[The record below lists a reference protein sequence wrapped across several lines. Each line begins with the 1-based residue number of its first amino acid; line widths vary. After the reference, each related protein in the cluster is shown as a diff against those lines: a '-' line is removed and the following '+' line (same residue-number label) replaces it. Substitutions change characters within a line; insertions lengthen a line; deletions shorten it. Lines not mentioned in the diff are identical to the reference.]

1 MFEDY
6 EDLDQGQLIPQV
18 LTQCGTEP
26 VKKTF
31 MHILRKQFGFMIF

>member
-18 LTQCGTEP
+18 LTTEP
-26 VKKTF
+26 VKKIF